1 MFVHYSHTFA
11 IKIVFVLFIFLTV
24 LRNLRV
30 LKIAHYFIEKCQVS
44 LKYLMILYIEH
55 FQKASFLKSI
65 FFGGGGEWGD
75 SFLKL
80 KMIRL
85 ENLASFVIFPN
96 VQIENDK
103 YVELR

>member
-1 MFVHYSHTFA
+1 M
-11 IKIVFVLFIFLTV
+11 LFIFLTV

-30 LKIAHYFIEKCQVS
+30 LKIAHYFIEQCQVS

-55 FQKASFLKSI
+55 FQKASFFKVNS
-65 FFGGGGEWGD
+65 FFLGGGEWGD

-85 ENLASFVIFPN
+85 ENLASFVIFLN